1 MSVTTEP
8 TAAPEP
14 SGNGAAPLLELRDVE
29 AGYGPFRSLFGVSLT
44 VQHQGVTA
52 LLGANGSGKTTVVRV
67 ASGLV
72 KPTAGSLLFE
82 GEDVGGR
89 RAYKLARLGIV
100 HAPEGRSV
108 FASLSVEENLVLTF
122 RQQFGRR
129 GVKPKLERAYELF
142 PRMGER
148 RRQAAGTLSGGEQR
162 MLSLARVLVREPKM
176 LITDELSLGLAPVI
190 IDEVYATLA
199 TIRDSGCSLLVVEQH
214 VHQALTL
221 ADDVVV
227 LAKGK
232 VALHGRADELG
243 DISERLLPAVHG
255 ELSSTGARRREGG
268 VLEDHAGA
276 EGRLGDLPDAV
287 LVHGLAERQ
296 HVGEGVAHEHEV
308 ELHHRAVGAGAPHPV
323 HRRGRLPTGGV
334 EEPGLEQRPQR
345 GVGAVDEAGGPSV
358 GVGGRGIAA
367 AEHREEGVGDLTL
380 RARRA
385 RLGRRRGRG
394 RCAQRTGHESESD
407 DREHGRQADRA
418 MKSHDPY

>member
-1 MSVTTEP
+1 MTTTVEP
-8 TAAPEP
+8 TPAPEP
-14 SGNGAAPLLELRDVE
+14 TDGPTPLLELRDVE

-44 VQHQGVTA
+44 VQHRSVTA

-67 ASGLV
+67 ASGLI
-72 KPTAGSLLFE
+72 KPTAGNIFFD

-89 RAYKLARLGIV
+89 RAFKLARLGIV

-129 GVKPKLERAYELF
+129 GVKPKLDLAYELF

-162 MLSLARVLVREPKM
+162 MLSLARVLVREPKL

-199 TIRDSGCSLLVVEQH
+199 TIRESGCALLVVEQH

-232 VALHGRADELG
+232 VLLHRRAADLG
-243 DISERLLPAVHG
+243 DISEHLLPAVRG
-255 ELSSTGARRREGG
+255 EL
-268 VLEDHAGA
+268 
-276 EGRLGDLPDAV
+276 
-287 LVHGLAERQ
+287 
-296 HVGEGVAHEHEV
+296 
-308 ELHHRAVGAGAPHPV
+308 
-323 HRRGRLPTGGV
+323 
-334 EEPGLEQRPQR
+334 
-345 GVGAVDEAGGPSV
+345 
-358 GVGGRGIAA
+358 
-367 AEHREEGVGDLTL
+367 
-380 RARRA
+380 
-385 RLGRRRGRG
+385 
-394 RCAQRTGHESESD
+394 
-407 DREHGRQADRA
+407 
-418 MKSHDPY
+418 